1 MATFTNRATL
11 SYGGRTVDSNTVTGT
26 FLQTLSIIK
35 TALSGTYAAGDTVTY
50 VVTLSNAGAT
60 PLNGLTLTD
69 NLGAFDFNGTTL
81 YPLAPVAGAIL
92 YYVDGVLQPA
102 LTPVQTQPLVLQG
115 ITVPAGGNAI
125 IVYETEVTDVAALD
139 VDAGIT
145 NTATVSGGGL
155 LEPLSDSATVTTAD
169 APLLTITKA
178 LSPVAVP
185 ENGTLTYTFVMQN
198 FGNTAAVATDDVVV
212 TDNFDP
218 ILENLTV
225 TLDGTVLAEGTGYT
239 YNAATGAF
247 SSAPSVITVPAAT
260 FVRNADGTIAVTP
273 GEAVLTVSGTI

>member
-155 LEPLSDSATVTTAD
+155 LEPLSDGATVTTAD

-185 ENGTLTYTFVMQN
+185 ENGTLTYTFVIQN

>member
-1 MATFTNRATL
+1 
-11 SYGGRTVDSNTVTGT
+11 
-26 FLQTLSIIK
+26 
-35 TALSGTYAAGDTVTY
+35 
-50 VVTLSNAGAT
+50 
-60 PLNGLTLTD
+60 LTLTD

-145 NTATVSGGGL
+145 NTATVSGCGL

-185 ENGTLTYTFVMQN
+185 ENGTLTYTFVIQN

>member
-50 VVTLSNAGAT
+50 VVTLNNAGAT

-169 APLLTITKA
+169 EPLLTITKA

-185 ENGTLTYTFVMQN
+185 ENGTLTYTFVIQN

>member
-1 MATFTNRATL
+1 
-11 SYGGRTVDSNTVTGT
+11 
-26 FLQTLSIIK
+26 
-35 TALSGTYAAGDTVTY
+35 
-50 VVTLSNAGAT
+50 
-60 PLNGLTLTD
+60 
-69 NLGAFDFNGTTL
+69 
-81 YPLAPVAGAIL
+81 
-92 YYVDGVLQPA
+92 
-102 LTPVQTQPLVLQG
+102 
-115 ITVPAGGNAI
+115 
-125 IVYETEVTDVAALD
+125 
-139 VDAGIT
+139 
-145 NTATVSGGGL
+145 
-155 LEPLSDSATVTTAD
+155 
-169 APLLTITKA
+169 
-178 LSPVAVP
+178 VP

-260 FVRNADGTIAVTP
+260 FVRNDDGTIAVTP

>member
-50 VVTLSNAGAT
+50 VVTLTNAGTT

-69 NLGAFDFNGTTL
+69 DLGAFDFNGTTL

-92 YYVDGVLQPA
+92 YYVDGVLQST
-102 LTPVQTQPLVLQG
+102 LTPTQTQPLVLQG
-115 ITVPAGGNAI
+115 ITVPAGGNTTL
-125 IVYETEVTDVAALD
+125 VYEAEITDAAPLD
-139 VDAGIT
+139 VDAEIT
-145 NTATVSGGGL
+145 NTATISGGGL
-155 LEPLSDSATVTTAD
+155 LEPLSDSATVITSD
-169 APLLTITKA
+169 APLLTITKS
-178 LSPVAVP
+178 LSPLAVP
-185 ENGTLTYTFVMQN
+185 ENGTLTYTFVIRN
-198 FGNTAAVATDDVVV
+198 FGNTAAVATDNVVV
-212 TDNFDP
+212 TDTFDP

-225 TLDGTVLAEGTGYT
+225 TLDGAVLTPGTGYT
-239 YNAATGAF
+239 YNALTGAF

-260 FVRNADGTIAVTP
+260 FTRNADGTVAVVP

>member
-145 NTATVSGGGL
+145 NTATVSGCGL

-185 ENGTLTYTFVMQN
+185 ENGTLTYTFVIQN